1 MARNVPAT
9 RAESGGPSRVWA
21 AILSRAD
28 LKRKED
34 DTWRVIPLE
43 PGSEDIEAFHQVYS
57 DHSIPQASV
66 KDAFP
71 DHWAALHWYMSEFQ
85 TSLRWPI
92 EAWLMTGMDSVEVAK
107 KIDPSCPTLAVDIYR
122 RAFFH
127 VTDAEVKNPGWMF
140 RYIWGPGMA
149 HRSSRYYFDFF
160 LKAVAFYKGVTVL
173 EQVLSGDALDPETS
187 EILRNLARGLRDRLM
202 LTDINISN
210 TLSSSER
217 APLVENAFSVWRTE
231 SPPPPQ
237 SNPILDQ
244 LAATVKQ
251 QVGVMLPGSDTQGV
265 YEFSSEKYEDADET
279 NEQN

>member
-1 MARNVPAT
+1 MSRNVPKIK
-9 RAESGGPSRVWA
+9 AERGGPSRVWT

-28 LKRKED
+28 LKKNKD
-34 DTWRVIPLE
+34 DSWRVIPLE
-43 PGSEDIEAFHQVYS
+43 PGSTDIEAFHAVYI

-71 DHWAALHWYMSEFQ
+71 DQWAALHWYMSEFQ

-122 RAFFH
+122 RAFFN
-127 VTDAEVKNPGWMF
+127 VTEDDVRNPGWMF

-149 HRSSRYYFDFF
+149 HKSSRYYFDFF
-160 LKAVAFYKGVTVL
+160 LKAVAFYKGVSTL

-187 EILRNLARGLRDRLM
+187 EILRNLARGLRDRLV

-217 APLVENAFSVWRTE
+217 APLVENALSVWRAE

-237 SNPILDQ
+237 TNPILDQ
-244 LAATVKQ
+244 LAVTVKQ
-251 QVGVMLPGSDTQGV
+251 QVGIMFPGSDTQNV
-265 YEFSSEKYEDADET
+265 YEFSSKKYEDEDPQC
-279 NEQN
+279 EQ